1 MIPGISI
8 EQLIVGGGIIA
19 VAAIIFAESGLL
31 IGFFLPGDSLIFTA
45 GFLISQNIIHFN
57 IWALCLILWLAA
69 VLGDSCGYEIG
80 KHYGRKLFQ
89 KKDGKLFKKAYLK
102 KAEDFYERHGAAAIV
117 LARFVPIV
125 RTFAPVVAGIGKMT
139 YRHFITFNLIGA
151 GLWTFGVTLLGYY
164 LGHWFTS
171 MGLDVD
177 QVLLPAICII
187 LFLSVLPAI
196 VGVLKNKSSRQ
207 AIAVQVK
214 KIFHRDKKNK

>member
-8 EQLIVGGGIIA
+8 EQLIIGGGVIA

-57 IWALCLILWLAA
+57 VWLLCLILWIAA

-80 KHYGRKLFQ
+80 HRYGRKMFQ
-89 KKDGKLFKKAYLK
+89 KKDGKLFKKEYLK
-102 KAEDFYERHGAAAIV
+102 RAEDFYEKHGAVAII

-139 YRHFITFNLIGA
+139 YRHFIAFNLIGA

-164 LGHWFTS
+164 LGNWFTA
-171 MGLDVD
+171 MGLGVD

-187 LFLSVLPAI
+187 LFVSVLPAI
-196 VGVLKNKSSRQ
+196 IGILKSKQSRDAITKSIKGLFR
-207 AIAVQVK
+207 
-214 KIFHRDKKNK
+214 KN